1 MTGQKVKGNGMCM
14 IREVDEILGQHG
26 TGPENTIG
34 ILQDIQ
40 NHFRYLPLEALDHV
54 CKNTG
59 ISPSQIY
66 GVATFYAQFRMD
78 PVGEHIIR
86 VCHGT
91 ACHVIGAKN
100 ITDAVEKELQVKDG
114 CTTADDKYTLESVAC
129 LGCCSLAPVI
139 MIDDDTY
146 GNLDGSSVVK
156 VVQEHQDAHGDVH

>member
-1 MTGQKVKGNGMCM
+1 MCM
-14 IREVDEILGQHG
+14 IRDVDEILSHHG

-54 CKNTG
+54 CKNTE

-91 ACHVIGAKN
+91 ACHVKGSETIAKGRWASRMKAPPE
-100 ITDAVEKELQVKDG
+100 TDQASKL
-114 CTTADDKYTLESVAC
+114 
-129 LGCCSLAPVI
+129 SLVCGMLPAQKP
-139 MIDDDTY
+139 MMPT
-146 GNLDGSSVVK
+146 GRAGSSK
-156 VVQEHQDAHGDVH
+156 SSRQPSTISFMRTR

>member
-1 MTGQKVKGNGMCM
+1 MDVIQQ
-14 IREVDEILGQHG
+14 VDQILAGHG

-40 NHFRYLPLEALDHV
+40 TTFRYLPLEALERV
-54 CKNTG
+54 CEKTE
-59 ISPSQIY
+59 ISPSQIF

-100 ITDAVEKELQVKDG
+100 LTEGLEAHLEVKDG
-114 CTTADDKYTLESVAC
+114 GNTRDMKYTLESVAC

-139 MIDDDTY
+139 MIDDDTF
-146 GNLDGSSVVK
+146 GKLDRGK
-156 VVQEHQDAHGDVH
+156 VVEVMKEYDESH

>member
-1 MTGQKVKGNGMCM
+1 MEIIPT
-14 IREVDEILGQHG
+14 VDEILARHG

-34 ILQDIQ
+34 ILQDVQ
-40 NHFRYLPLEALDHV
+40 TTFRYLPLEALERV
-54 CKNTG
+54 CEKTE
-59 ISPSQIY
+59 ITPSQIY

-100 ITDAVEKELQVKDG
+100 LTEALEDHLEVKDG
-114 CTTADDKYTLESVAC
+114 GNTKDMKYTLESVAC

-139 MIDDDTY
+139 MIDDEAH
-146 GNLDGSSVVK
+146 GKLDRGSVVG
-156 VVQEHQDAHGDVH
+156 VIQEHKESH

>member
-1 MTGQKVKGNGMCM
+1 MEGNGMCM
-14 IREVDEILGQHG
+14 LAEVDQILNRHG

-40 NHFRYLPLEALDHV
+40 NHFRYLPMEALDHV
-54 CKNTG
+54 CEKTE
-59 ISPSQIY
+59 ISPSQIF
-66 GVATFYAQFRMD
+66 GVATFYAQFRLD

-100 ITDAVEKELQVKDG
+100 LTEALEGHLGVRDG
-114 CTTADDKYTLESVAC
+114 GNTADMKYTLESVAC

-139 MIDDDTY
+139 MIDDETHA
-146 GNLDGSSVVK
+146 NLDRSSVVK
-156 VVQEHQDAHGDVH
+156 VVQEHQDAHSDVH